1 MTTDE
6 KLDYLIAKVDNL
18 ENELNK
24 LKTNNEK
31 NNYELTSK
39 FYDIFR
45 NLRDE
50 ISNMDSA
57 HYKHYSNLIG
67 TIRSVDTK
75 NNFLERKVTKLEE
88 HTPLNQ
94 FVEKVLPWSPAILIS
109 GAVWSLII
117 YLILNN

>member
-24 LKTNNEK
+24 LKIHNEK

-57 HYKHYSNLIG
+57 HYKHYSTLDS
-67 TIRSVDTK
+67 TIRNVDTK
-75 NNFLERKVTKLEE
+75 NNSLERKVTKLEE

-94 FVEKVLPWSPAILIS
+94 FIDKVLPWSPAIIIS
-109 GAVWSLII
+109 GAVWTLIVYI
-117 YLILNN
+117 ILNN

>member
-57 HYKHYSNLIG
+57 HYRHYSNLTG
-67 TIRSVDTK
+67 SIRNVDTK

>member
-6 KLDYLIAKVDNL
+6 KLDYLISKVEHL

-24 LKTNNEK
+24 LKIGNEK
-31 NNYELTSK
+31 NTYELTSK

-57 HYKHYSNLIG
+57 NYKRYSTLDS
-67 TIRSVDTK
+67 TIRSVDRK
-75 NNFLERKVTKLEE
+75 NDSLERKVEKIEK
-88 HTPLNQ
+88 HTPLNLLI
-94 FVEKVLPWSPAILIS
+94 EKVLPWSPAILIS
-109 GAVWSLII
+109 GAVWTLII
-117 YLILNN
+117 YVILNN